1 MQFLTVH
8 VCMPISVHVE
18 AREGYQLY
26 HTITLFLA
34 YSLRECLYM
43 NQKLNIL
50 ATQCWPASSQ
60 GLPASTP
67 LFCGH
72 RHMAMPNFYMC
83 AGDLSSGH
91 YKITFNH

>member
-50 ATQCWPASSQ
+50 AAHVGQQAPRVCLPLPLYSVVTGTWPC
-60 GLPASTP
+60 L
-67 LFCGH
+67 
-72 RHMAMPNFYMC
+72 
-83 AGDLSSGH
+83 
-91 YKITFNH
+91 TFTCVLEI